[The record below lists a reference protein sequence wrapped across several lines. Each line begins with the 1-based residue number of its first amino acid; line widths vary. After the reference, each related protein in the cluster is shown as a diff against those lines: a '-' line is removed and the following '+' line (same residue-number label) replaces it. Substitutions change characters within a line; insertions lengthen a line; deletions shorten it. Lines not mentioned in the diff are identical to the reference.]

1 MLKIVAKCD
10 VKDEK
15 RTDFVQSATELID
28 KSREDA
34 GCISYE
40 LFHDFENPNIYFFI
54 EEWKTPALAEQH
66 SKTEHFVKYVPIIQ
80 GCLNGKFEI
89 SKLQKSL

>member
-15 RTDFVQSATELID
+15 RTEFVQNATQLID

-40 LFHDFENPNIYFFI
+40 LFHDVEKPNFYFFI
-54 EEWKTPALAEQH
+54 EEWKSPELAKKH
-66 SKTEHFVKYVPIIQ
+66 SMTEHFVKFMPIIAT
-80 GCLNGKFEI
+80 CLNSKVEI
-89 SKLQKSL
+89 SNLQKAL